1 MSDIVIKAEHIS
13 KEYRLGVIN
22 HGTLYR
28 DLQSWWARIKGRPD
42 PNVPVETH
50 WKKSASKHGDRFK
63 ALQDIS
69 FELGRG
75 EVLGLIGGN
84 GAGKSTLLKVLSRI
98 TAPTTGTIGLKGR
111 VASLLE
117 VGTGFHPELTG
128 RENIYLNG
136 ALLGM
141 SRSEVSKRF
150 DEIVAFAEVDEFVDT
165 PVKRYSSG
173 MYVRLAFAVA
183 AHLESEILL
192 VDEVLAVGDVA
203 FQKKCMGKMENIGSS
218 GRTIIFVSHNM
229 AAIESLCSKVLVLNH
244 GKVEFQ
250 GKTAEGISHY
260 YSGLNNQLGANLQNV
275 ARAGDGRAMV
285 SDVWISDANDNEQG
299 ILRAGS
305 TVVFNV
311 RIKSKE
317 PDVRNLALA
326 ITVNTLLGEGVVHL
340 WTHVVGFTPDMKTG
354 QAILKCV
361 VPKWNVRKGLYT
373 LNFFLTVGGVIADW
387 VQDGFRIQCEEG
399 DYYGTGKLP
408 PEGQSRQLVDFSW
421 SSIPENP
428 LVNP

>member
-1 MSDIVIKAEHIS
+1 MSDIVIRADGVS

-28 DLQSWWARIKGRPD
+28 DLQSWWAKLKGRPD
-42 PNVPVETH
+42 PNAPLETH
-50 WKKSASKHGDRFK
+50 WQRSASQRSSDRFK
-63 ALQDIS
+63 ALKDIS

-98 TAPTTGTIGLKGR
+98 TSPTSGSIHLKGR

-128 RENIYLNG
+128 RENVYLNG

-141 SRSEVSKRF
+141 SRGEVSKKF
-150 DEIVAFAEVDEFVDT
+150 DEIVAFAEVDEFIDT

-244 GKVEFQ
+244 GKVEFH
-250 GKTAEGISHY
+250 GKTPEGINYY
-260 YSGLNNQLGANLQNV
+260 YSGLSNKLGSNLLAV
-275 ARAGDGRAMV
+275 SRAGDGRAKV
-285 SDVWISDANDNEQG
+285 LDVWFSDVQGNELA
-299 ILRAGS
+299 IVRAGS
-305 TVVFNV
+305 ATVFNLRV
-311 RIKSKE
+311 SCRE
-317 PDVRNLALA
+317 RDMRNLALA
-326 ITVNTLLGEGVVHL
+326 VGVTTLLGEGVIHL
-340 WTHVVGFTPDMKTG
+340 STEVVGFSPDMNTG

-361 VPKWNVRKGLYT
+361 IPKWNVRAGLYT
-373 LNFFLTVGGVIADW
+373 LNIFLTIGGILADW
-387 VQDGFRIQCEEG
+387 IEDGFRFQVEEG

-408 PEGQSRQLVDFSW
+408 PEGYSHQLADFSW
-421 SSIPENP
+421 SSVAEVPR
-428 LVNP
+428 